1 MLLGDKLQNIA
12 RLGNMRQINFGFD
25 FIALSASRTRTLGG
39 SMRFGSALEV
49 RSHFDC
55 FVFFDGTGVGLFL
68 RHTHD
73 GQHIENRFTFD
84 FQLPSQIVDSN
95 LTHPPS
101 ISSACPVKPSYQP
114 HGISV
119 LNPGPAY

>member
-1 MLLGDKLQNIA
+1 
-12 RLGNMRQINFGFD
+12 MRQINFGFD
-25 FIALSASRTRTLGG
+25 FITLSASWTRTPGCG
-39 SMRFGSALEV
+39 MRFGSALEV
-49 RSHFDC
+49 RSHFDR

-73 GQHIENRFTFD
+73 GQYIENRFAFD

-119 LNPGPAY
+119 LSSVDY

>member
-1 MLLGDKLQNIA
+1 
-12 RLGNMRQINFGFD
+12 MRQINFGFD
-25 FIALSASRTRTLGG
+25 FITLSASLTRTPGCG
-39 SMRFGSALEV
+39 MRFGSPLEV
-49 RSHFDC
+49 RSHFHC
-55 FVFFDGTGVGLFL
+55 FVFFDGTGVGLFF
-68 RHTHD
+68 RDTHN
-73 GQHIENRFTFD
+73 GQYIENRFAFD

-119 LNPGPAY
+119 LSSVDY